1 MHKEKAGRQN
11 ADSRLFSLDIFRHKS
26 QHYPNGLVIWGASFF
41 FYFQLEILQG
51 LAFKNNCTLLAAS
64 GVMDA
69 LRSQSQSGLQDG
81 LHLQNQTE
89 SLSAHAP

>member
-26 QHYPNGLVIWGASFF
+26 QHYPNGLVIWGSSFF
-41 FYFQLEILQG
+41 SISYLKYSRDWL
-51 LAFKNNCTLLAAS
+51 LKTRTLLAAS

-69 LRSQSQSGLQDG
+69 PCSQSQSGLQDG